1 MSVVIKFWKTRKSTR
16 RMRVPLI
23 VGWLLVGIGIGI
35 IGGYVAAT
43 THKSTKPNIVTVV
56 EKPTKTDKTLGV
68 NSVSYVGDKILPVP
82 YFRQEYRQ
90 SCEAASLRM
99 ALKYKGVDVT
109 DMQLLK
115 LFGYNPKHR
124 DMANNIWDDPEQMFV
139 GDVTGGQAEGEGYG
153 VYSTAV
159 AKIGP
164 KIGHELQSVKGVT
177 AQVVA
182 RAIYEGNPVI
192 AWGYWNAESKA
203 DSWKTA
209 DGKTVQAV
217 LKAHVRLVYGVQGSL
232 DNPTAFLVHD
242 PFTEDRT
249 RTPWSTVKLM
259 DQFKKF
265 GSATD
270 QIVIVK

>member
-1 MSVVIKFWKTRKSTR
+1 MIKFGKLVGLTSGRKR
-16 RMRVPLI
+16 LPMLV
-23 VGWLLVGIGIGI
+23 WLLFGVSIGVV
-35 IGGYVAAT
+35 GGYMAARA
-43 THKSTKPNIVTVV
+43 HKSTKANVV
-56 EKPTKTDKTLGV
+56 VVKQTSTEDKTLGAS
-68 NSVSYVGDKILPVP
+68 SVSYAGDKILPVP
-82 YFRQEYRQ
+82 YLHQEYRQ

-99 ALKYKGVDVT
+99 ALKYKGIDTT

-115 LFGYNPKHR
+115 LFGYNPRHR
-124 DMANNIWDDPEQMFV
+124 DMTKNVWDDPEQMFV

-164 KIGHELQSVKGVT
+164 QIGRELQSVKGVT
-177 AQVVA
+177 AQTVA
-182 RAIYEGNPVI
+182 KAIYEGNPVI
-192 AWGYWNAESKA
+192 AWGYWNTESKA
-203 DSWKTA
+203 DSWKTV

-232 DNPTAFLVHD
+232 ENPTAFLVHD

-249 RTPWSTVKLM
+249 RTPWPTVKLM

-265 GSATD
+265 GAATD
-270 QIVIVK
+270 QMVIVK